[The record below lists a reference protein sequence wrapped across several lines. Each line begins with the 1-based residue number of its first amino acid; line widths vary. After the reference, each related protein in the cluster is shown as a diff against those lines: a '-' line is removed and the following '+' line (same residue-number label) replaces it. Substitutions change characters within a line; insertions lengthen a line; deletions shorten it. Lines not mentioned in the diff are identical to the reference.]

1 MSAVSHLLVGV
12 HSKRMRTIHAVSD
25 LLEKAKPAA
34 QKLREHRIKAD
45 QKQDRFC
52 FFDEVLPAA
61 RERREENFHS
71 DVIACFLDP
80 RRAHKLGNEPL
91 RLFID
96 LLNKAGAHLKI
107 SIDRTAFDGATV
119 ERERGHIDILITNQN
134 KECIIIESKINW
146 ASDQP
151 GQLQNYYKKMK
162 QSGHTIKAVVYI
174 TPDTANKYPTKQSL
188 GDVADEINKKLIVL
202 PAYPSVEGDAINLNY
217 GWMSALVEY
226 VAKELNDLDVLS
238 SLRQYLLFLE
248 KKRGEF
254 MSDQIAKDLAKLFR
268 TKDGIF
274 NPDSFEAARAV
285 GMHYREAIQEFVQD
299 ELTKRINKEK
309 QLKGFNIQ
317 KLIYDGGL
325 VFFNFI
331 VKRSNRN
338 YHLGIDLWERDNF
351 SKSTIEIFARGD
363 DTGKWRTDIRKIEN
377 EIIRPNKIKY
387 EPHFEKPDIRL
398 CIHTNEGV
406 PLVEGDGAS
415 LFDTT
420 IKVLKVIAAYADEI
434 EPSVIGQ

>member
-1 MSAVSHLLVGV
+1 MNTPQIAMKDLLAGV
-12 HSKRMRTIHAVSD
+12 HSGRVRTKDTMSA

-34 QKLREHRIKAD
+34 QKLRERRIKAD

-52 FFDEVLPAA
+52 FFDEVLLAA

-71 DVIACFLDP
+71 DVIACFLDHTKT
-80 RRAHKLGNEPL
+80 HKLGNEPL

-268 TKDGIF
+268 TEDGTF
-274 NPDSFEAARAV
+274 NPDSFEAACAV
-285 GMHYREAIQEFVQD
+285 GMHYRKAIQEFVQD
-299 ELTKRINKEK
+299 ELNARLQKAGEK
-309 QLKGFNIQ
+309 QTELLK
-317 KLIYDGGL
+317 L
-325 VFFNFI
+325 VACKRGNNYVSFNFC
-331 VKRSNRN
+331 VKKGEHKYSLN
-338 YHLGIDLWERDNF
+338 IDLCERDWYKNF
-351 SKSTIEIFARGD
+351 TIEIFCQDGSIKVD
-363 DTGKWRTDIRKIEN
+363 DIQS
-377 EIIRPNKIKY
+377 EIIAPMNVPNKI
-387 EPHFEKPDIRL
+387 DIDRVFVYGRA
-398 CIHTNEGV
+398 NGV
-406 PLVEGDGAS
+406 PIYENGKS
-415 LFDTT
+415 RLFDTT
-420 IKVLKVIAAYADEI
+420 IDVLKAIAAYADSI
-434 EPSVIGQ
+434 EMN